1 MFDGHKSCLFLRKH
15 TLCDRFLIMYNDYRN
30 QNSVKAFWRAFLV
43 VLFNGTAE
51 RCLMADFFLPV
62 QQRAQGKMEQI
73 RVTRARQLLLE
84 ETDAAERLKASALLQ
99 QKYNAVQQS
108 D

>member
-1 MFDGHKSCLFLRKH
+1 
-15 TLCDRFLIMYNDYRN
+15 MYNDYRN

-51 RCLMADFFLPV
+51 RCLMADFFFT
-62 QQRAQGKMEQI
+62 GTTTGDTDKN